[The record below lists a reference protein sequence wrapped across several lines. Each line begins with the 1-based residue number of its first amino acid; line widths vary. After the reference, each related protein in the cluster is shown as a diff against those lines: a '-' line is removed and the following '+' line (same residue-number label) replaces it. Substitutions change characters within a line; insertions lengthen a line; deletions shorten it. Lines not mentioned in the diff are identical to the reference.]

1 MVEGQG
7 YSDSDE
13 STGYDHVHPASYSG
27 IGIPAHPQD
36 APDAQAATPSN
47 SAFFSPSSSTRQTGM
62 GAYNEPSSVSSS
74 YKSGVASSAFAGSFS
89 GVNQQSFTNA
99 NTTNTA
105 NNTNNAGSFTNS
117 FGASSSGV
125 SGAPPASGPTPS
137 VQAASVQTGFFPS
150 SLTSSIQQQRT
161 SSYQSFVQPPTVQ
174 GSRLTSFATQTFE
187 PDHSPEGQAHSP
199 NMDAPAHWRSSSFGD
214 PVEFQPTVRTSNLTS
229 KLAGS
234 ASNSA
239 SASASASASGSVDS
253 TVAPS
258 SASFGG
264 GFSDYG
270 SSDTAAASYSGYTTA
285 PSSRRDSTG
294 EKSLFARRKP
304 SSGRMQQIDDVKSK
318 EGEGEGDG
326 GDGDGDEDDHDDK
339 KVKVEG
345 VTEGGGGEGG
355 EGGEEGTVQK
365 EAAVEGKEAVE
376 KVTVDAATSTAPG
389 HNVMDSIGN
398 VSVPVLETE
407 DDIHLDIANY
417 PVNDLLLML
426 TALLQKIIEANDSLH
441 PHHYHHASQNYVSNK
456 FTANVLAFHG
466 RNIPAISLHSY
477 LLRILKYCPTTNEVF
492 LSLLVYFD
500 RIAKRANAGEFT
512 GAHAAASNDGT
523 SSTASSLLAKQVPP
537 PSDIP
542 ATQLFV
548 MDSYNIHRLI
558 IAGITVSSK
567 FFSDVFYKNS
577 RYAKVGGL
585 PVEEL
590 NHLEL
595 QFLLLTDF
603 HLMIPLE
610 VLQRYGNLLLRFW
623 KREGEA
629 AAEAAEESSR

>member
-13 STGYDHVHPASYSG
+13 SVDYDHAPASYSG
-27 IGIPAHPQD
+27 IGIPTND
-36 APDAQAATPSN
+36 ASNAPNAANAATPSN

-74 YKSGVASSAFAGSFS
+74 YKSGVASGAFAGSF
-89 GVNQQSFTNA
+89 NA
-99 NTTNTA
+99 P
-105 NNTNNAGSFTNS
+105 GSFTNS
-117 FGASSSGV
+117 FAASSSFAAPPPSN
-125 SGAPPASGPTPS
+125 SGA
-137 VQAASVQTGFFPS
+137 AASVQTGFFPS
-150 SLTSSIQQQRT
+150 SLTSAIQQQRT
-161 SSYQSFVQPPTVQ
+161 SSYQSFVQPPTVS

-199 NMDAPAHWRSSSFGD
+199 NIDAPAHWRSSSFGEA
-214 PVEFQPTVRTSNLTS
+214 VEFTPTVRTSNLTS

-234 ASNSA
+234 NSNSGNN
-239 SASASASASGSVDS
+239 SKTGSIDSG
-253 TVAPS
+253 VAGTS
-258 SASFGG
+258 YG
-264 GFSDYG
+264 GFSDAG
-270 SSDTAAASYSGYTTA
+270 SDTAASYSGYTTA

-304 SSGRMQQIDDVKSK
+304 SSGRMQQIDDGK
-318 EGEGEGDG
+318 EG
-326 GDGDGDEDDHDDK
+326 HDDK
-339 KVKVEG
+339 KVKVSSS
-345 VTEGGGGEGG
+345 GETTAASDAA
-355 EGGEEGTVQK
+355 EAAASNKPNDKPQNTDDKQK
-365 EAAVEGKEAVE
+365 EPATNDANDESVTKDAVDKVGGVSGVSGQTDTAAAVP
-376 KVTVDAATSTAPG
+376 PG

-398 VSVPVLETE
+398 VSVPVTENE
-407 DDIHLDIANY
+407 DDVHLDIANY

-512 GAHAAASNDGT
+512 GAHAAADGT

-623 KREGEA
+623 KREGESA
-629 AAEAAEESSR
+629 ERAAEQARSSEQ